1 LTVELAESRAFGAL
15 EKKAKETLEK
25 EALERQA
32 LVVQLQQDLASQ
44 AAERGKLAS
53 VAEAARDTSAEAYF
67 SREAPLLQALARLD
81 G

>member
-1 LTVELAESRAFGAL
+1 M
-15 EKKAKETLEK
+15 
-25 EALERQA
+25 
-32 LVVQLQQDLASQ
+32 VQLQQDLASQ